1 MVYNAANQSHV
12 SAMEIES
19 EASIFFQPSESGIL
33 SPFPT
38 FEPSNLTAASSSSLP
53 TDQPASP
60 TVTLSASRLSKNLRL
75 EHYLNKI
82 MTSFDYSAK
91 VNNCVIDY
99 LKKKLKDNKK
109 GAVKKEKQSCLCIN
123 CLNPLV
129 ILSSINKYRYSQ
141 KLPPHG
147 SLTIYLNKLKSG
159 MLIPEMEAQNTCKC
173 YESKRVI
180 ESYVGKDGKV
190 NEYTRTADVD
200 HFEPVYLLFE
210 KLKDLSDKYL
220 LHRAYVGNCTS
231 VSPILKEV
239 YDGKYIE
246 LDFSQNLA
254 LRPKDEV
261 QSAYFSGK

>member
-1 MVYNAANQSHV
+1 MVYNVANQSQV

-38 FEPSNLTAASSSSLP
+38 FEPSNLTAASSSSLPTNLPAALTAASSPSLP

-123 CLNPLV
+123 CLNPHV
-129 ILSSINKYRYSQ
+129 ILSSINKYRHSQ

-173 YESKRVI
+173 YESK
-180 ESYVGKDGKV
+180 
-190 NEYTRTADVD
+190 
-200 HFEPVYLLFE
+200 
-210 KLKDLSDKYL
+210 
-220 LHRAYVGNCTS
+220 
-231 VSPILKEV
+231 
-239 YDGKYIE
+239 
-246 LDFSQNLA
+246 
-254 LRPKDEV
+254 
-261 QSAYFSGK
+261 